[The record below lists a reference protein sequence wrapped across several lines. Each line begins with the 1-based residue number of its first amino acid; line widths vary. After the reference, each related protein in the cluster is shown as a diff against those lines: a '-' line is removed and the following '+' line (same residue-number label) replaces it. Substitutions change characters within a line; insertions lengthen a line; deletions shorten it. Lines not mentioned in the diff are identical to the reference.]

1 MSNNNNRI
9 LSQPIS
15 YQELLSIKDLKI
27 TGIYKIENLIN
38 HKVYI
43 GKSKNIIER
52 LKDHIKNEQNSH
64 LRSSFEKY
72 GFNNFSFEVIK
83 QTYDLNYWEIFL
95 IQIYRA
101 TNDRYGYNIATGG
114 EGGNLGPKVNKRIS
128 EGVRN
133 SEKYRLSR
141 QNPEFRK
148 RMSEI
153 NKGVVFSQER
163 RDKISKSHLGKKMP
177 EEYCIRMR
185 QNMKGRKLSEEWKHR
200 ISEGNKG
207 KTKDYIIGSIWWND
221 GKKNY
226 RSKECPFEGCVKGRL
241 DFNNIGSTGMKWWT
255 NDIVEVLSKECPEG
269 FHRGKLPM
277 KQETKDK
284 LSKINIEK
292 HKRS

>member
-1 MSNNNNRI
+1 MI
-9 LSQPIS
+9 QI
-15 YQELLSIKDLKI
+15 
-27 TGIYKIENLIN
+27 
-38 HKVYI
+38 I
-43 GKSKNIIER
+43 GKSFY
-52 LKDHIKNEQNSH
+52 LIKIYHAIDN
-64 LRSSFEKY
+64 
-72 GFNNFSFEVIK
+72 GF
-83 QTYDLNYWEIFL
+83 
-95 IQIYRA
+95 
-101 TNDRYGYNIATGG
+101 GYNIATGG
-114 EGGNLGPKVNKRIS
+114 EGGNLGPIVNKRIS

-163 RDKISKSHLGKKMP
+163 RDRISKSHLGKKMP

-207 KTKDYIIGSIWWND
+207 KTKDYIVGSIWWND

-241 DFNNIGSTGMKWWT
+241 NFNNVGSAGMKWWT
-255 NDIVEVLSKECPEG
+255 NDIIEVLSKECPKG